1 MAHIWIMQLCKIH
14 LAEYKTKGGYG
25 CGDSC
30 ASGGFLSLA
39 CRDLRS
45 LDGLSSLRTL
55 VLDDNLLQ
63 SHVVFPLLP
72 CLEHLWVNKN
82 SIVNL
87 PVFIETVA
95 GAFPCL
101 KHLSMMNNPAAP
113 SYFNGGSVESYR
125 DYR

>member
-1 MAHIWIMQLCKIH
+1 MAHVWSMQICKIN
-14 LAEYKTKGGYG
+14 LAECKTKGGDG
-25 CGDSC
+25 C
-30 ASGGFLSLA
+30 ASGAFLSLA

-82 SIVNL
+82 NIVNL
-87 PVFIETVA
+87 PVFIEAVA
-95 GAFPCL
+95 EAFPCL
-101 KHLSMMNNPAAP
+101 KHLSMMNNLAAP